1 MPRMPAARAED
12 SLLHVRVQPRA
23 RRNEVLGWQ
32 GRALRVRV
40 IAAPEAG
47 EANRAVIEL
56 LADAFD
62 VPLSSVELVRGGASR
77 DKLFRVRHL
86 SLDALRGRLGD
97 PSA

>member
-1 MPRMPAARAED
+1 MPAARAED
-12 SLLHVRVQPRA
+12 SLLHVHVQARA

-40 IAAPEAG
+40 TAAPEAG

>member
-1 MPRMPAARAED
+1 
-12 SLLHVRVQPRA
+12 
-23 RRNEVLGWQ
+23 LGWQ

-40 IAAPEAG
+40 TAAPEAG

-86 SLDALRGRLGD
+86 SLDSLRGRLGD

>member
-1 MPRMPAARAED
+1 M
-12 SLLHVRVQPRA
+12 
-23 RRNEVLGWQ
+23 GWQ

-40 IAAPEAG
+40 TAAPEAG

-86 SLDALRGRLGD
+86 SLDSLRGRLGD

>member
-1 MPRMPAARAED
+1 MPAAARAEG

-32 GRALRVRV
+32 GRVLRVRV
-40 IAAPEAG
+40 TAAPEAG
-47 EANRAVIEL
+47 EANRAVTEL

-62 VPLSSVELVRGGASR
+62 VPRSSVELVRGGASR

-86 SLDALRGRLGD
+86 SLDALRARLGD
-97 PSA
+97 PST

>member
-1 MPRMPAARAED
+1 MPAARAED
-12 SLLHVRVQPRA
+12 SLLHVRVQLRA

-40 IAAPEAG
+40 TAAPEAG

-86 SLDALRGRLGD
+86 SLDSLRGRLGD

>member
-1 MPRMPAARAED
+1 MSAAARAED

-23 RRNEVLGWQ
+23 RRNEVLGWH

-40 IAAPEAG
+40 TASPEAG
-47 EANRAVIEL
+47 EANRAVTEL
-56 LADAFD
+56 LAEVLD
-62 VPLSSVELVRGGASR
+62 VPRSSVELVRGGASR

-86 SLDALRGRLGD
+86 SLDALRARLGD